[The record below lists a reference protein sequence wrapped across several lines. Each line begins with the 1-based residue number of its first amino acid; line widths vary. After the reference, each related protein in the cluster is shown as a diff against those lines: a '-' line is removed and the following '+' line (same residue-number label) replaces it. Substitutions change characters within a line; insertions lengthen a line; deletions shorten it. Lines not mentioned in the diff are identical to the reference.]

1 MSQKDSSRNG
11 NGTEMSSRGCGC
23 EEHNRLL
30 DEFGQA
36 VQRLLELH
44 QQQYRAIVDG
54 ESECQRFDLLI
65 HVANEEKQSAKYAY
79 LRHVEAHGCLTR

>member
-1 MSQKDSSRNG
+1 MYQDDSFRKTAETSSR
-11 NGTEMSSRGCGC
+11 SCGC

-30 DEFGQA
+30 DEFGVA
-36 VQRLLELH
+36 VQELLELH

-65 HVANEEKQSAKYAY
+65 HVANEKKQTAKYVY
-79 LRHVEAHGCLTR
+79 LRHVESHGCLTR

>member
-1 MSQKDSSRNG
+1 MYQDDSSGKNVDTSLRDF
-11 NGTEMSSRGCGC
+11 GC

-30 DEFGQA
+30 DEFGKA

-54 ESECQRFDLLI
+54 ESECQRFDILI
-65 HVANEEKQSAKYAY
+65 HVGNEEKQSAKYAY
-79 LRHVEAHGCLTR
+79 LRHVESHGCLTR